1 MGFAHS
7 VIDDTK
13 KRRNKEMIE
22 RNEPPAIRLRRLEKL
37 EITIRGPCGETPL
50 ADGTRVDLQET
61 HCVNKKKKKNKAYIN
76 DRFIKRE
83 EGVRKR
89 RRSRLFFIFR
99 FYNVFRSPAS

>member
-83 EGVRKR
+83 ARGAKKTTE
-89 RRSRLFFIFR
+89 SSFFHFS
-99 FYNVFRSPAS
+99 FL